1 MNASEE
7 RTGPARPA
15 ADTDAELD
23 LGTEAGAR
31 LGAPPPDWRGGD
43 HSGGGTDRGS
53 GGAGRGGVP
62 KRLLRGAV
70 TVLAAVGFAAVLW
83 YAYLWGVGDEGSVE
97 LPVVRAE
104 TGPEKVKPED
114 PGGLQ
119 VPYQDQL
126 VLDRESGEG
135 TVRVERLLPPPEV
148 PLPVAPAGGES
159 ESAAPAP
166 DIAEIEP
173 AGIEPAGIEPEVIET
188 AAAPDPSP
196 APAAPDPTPAPAAP
210 DPSPA
215 PAAPA
220 AAAEPAEAPQVAEV
234 LGTFV
239 LQLASFK
246 TPKSAERE
254 RTRLKTAYPD
264 LLSGLSFFIQAA
276 DVENIGRIHRLQ
288 IGTFPTRSTAADFC
302 AELKNRKQDC
312 FIVQR

>member
-7 RTGPARPA
+7 RTGPARLA

-126 VLDRESGEG
+126 VLDRRSEEG

-159 ESAAPAP
+159 ESVAPAP

-173 AGIEPAGIEPEVIET
+173 A
-188 AAAPDPSP
+188 AAPDP
-196 APAAPDPTPAPAAP
+196 DPVPAAP
-210 DPSPA
+210 DPSPEPAA
-215 PAAPA
+215 PDPSPVPTAPA
-220 AAAEPAEAPQVAEV
+220 AAAEPAAAPQVAEV
-234 LGTFV
+234 VGSFV
-239 LQLASFK
+239 LQLASLK
-246 TPKSAERE
+246 TSESAERE
-254 RTRLKTAYPD
+254 WTRLKTAFPD
-264 LLSGLSFFIQAA
+264 LLSGLLLFIQAA
-276 DVENIGRIHRLQ
+276 EVEKLGQIHRLR
-288 IGTFPTRSTAADFC
+288 IGTFPTRSTAADLC
-302 AELKNRKQDC
+302 AELKKRKQDC

>member
-1 MNASEE
+1 MSAIEE
-7 RTGPARPA
+7 QTRPA
-15 ADTDAELD
+15 QPAANTDAELD

-43 HSGGGTDRGS
+43 SSEGGTDPGS
-53 GGAGRGGVP
+53 GAARRGGVP
-62 KRLLRGAV
+62 MRLLWGTV
-70 TVLAAVGFAAVLW
+70 VVLAAVGFAAVLW
-83 YAYLWGVGDEGSVE
+83 YAYLWGVGDEESVE
-97 LPVVRAE
+97 LPVIRAE
-104 TGPEKVKPED
+104 AGPEKVKPED

-135 TVRVERLLPPPEV
+135 TMRVERLLPPPEV

-196 APAAPDPTPAPAAP
+196 VLAAP

-234 LGTFV
+234 VGTFV

-276 DVENIGRIHRLQ
+276 DVENIGQIHRLR
-288 IGTFPTRSTAADFC
+288 IGTFPTRSTAADLC
-302 AELKNRKQDC
+302 AELKKQKQDC
-312 FIVQR
+312 FIVRR